1 MPFEIKAD
9 MKIAPV
15 CRRTLEEQEKL
26 LLDEKTNKGNTEIS
40 DLYLNEIKDK
50 KIVPRKSFKTWP
62 LEAKDDI
69 ILLDE
74 ENEGSS
80 NIVNQNIVVEK
91 QRPKLL
97 QFSENLRP
105 PYWGTW
111 RKCSKN
117 INPRRPFSKD
127 MEYFNYEID
136 SDEEWEEEEPGESL
150 HGSDDE
156 KDEENPEDNE
166 YDVDN
171 DFMVPHGYLSDEE
184 LRADEEDKE
193 DMSPETQKVRLKL
206 LGEQFESERNA
217 KTSKL
222 KPKIIG
228 IIWRGPDN
236 NFPPNVPAKIVD
248 FLTAREAWVRQIPC
262 SALLSTPTTSE
273 NETANERASP
283 SPTQQQAPSS
293 SKKTRV
299 PEAAIP
305 DLIRLVHGNVHGRGF
320 LVKEFMT
327 YWSKKDDSNGNYIS
341 KASLLQKIRD
351 IGKWMPCPDEGP
363 MHSKAC
369 WYVHEE
375 IRKKYVNEELS
386 LPNQWS
392 YTLIPKKKRND
403 NSLQI
408 VEKVEKEDKDRERK
422 NAPLITQF
430 TKKIT
435 QEEMKKQLT
444 VKPNY
449 TGSQTTSQSKPTIKL
464 PKRARLISV
473 KRGEELPKTSRENLL
488 KDFVNAKADDKS
500 SLEDNDSDDVV
511 ILCTKNNEN
520 KDEKKEGEDRLVAGH
535 TESEEK
541 RNDEEESSNDDN
553 GSIVTLKSENSAE
566 NIVSDKNVSKTIDI
580 PMNIDS
586 D

>member
-1 MPFEIKAD
+1 
-9 MKIAPV
+9 
-15 CRRTLEEQEKL
+15 
-26 LLDEKTNKGNTEIS
+26 
-40 DLYLNEIKDK
+40 
-50 KIVPRKSFKTWP
+50 
-62 LEAKDDI
+62 
-69 ILLDE
+69 
-74 ENEGSS
+74 
-80 NIVNQNIVVEK
+80 
-91 QRPKLL
+91 
-97 QFSENLRP
+97 
-105 PYWGTW
+105 
-111 RKCSKN
+111 
-117 INPRRPFSKD
+117 
-127 MEYFNYEID
+127 
-136 SDEEWEEEEPGESL
+136 
-150 HGSDDE
+150 
-156 KDEENPEDNE
+156 
-166 YDVDN
+166 
-171 DFMVPHGYLSDEE
+171 
-184 LRADEEDKE
+184 
-193 DMSPETQKVRLKL
+193 
-206 LGEQFESERNA
+206 
-217 KTSKL
+217 
-222 KPKIIG
+222 
-228 IIWRGPDN
+228 
-236 NFPPNVPAKIVD
+236 
-248 FLTAREAWVRQIPC
+248 
-262 SALLSTPTTSE
+262 
-273 NETANERASP
+273 
-283 SPTQQQAPSS
+283 
-293 SKKTRV
+293 
-299 PEAAIP
+299 
-305 DLIRLVHGNVHGRGF
+305 
-320 LVKEFMT
+320 MT
-327 YWSKKDDSNGNYIS
+327 YWSKRDDSNGNYIS

-408 VEKVEKEDKDRERK
+408 VEKVEKEDKDKERK

-520 KDEKKEGEDRLVAGH
+520 KDEKKESEDRLVAGH

>member
-1 MPFEIKAD
+1 
-9 MKIAPV
+9 
-15 CRRTLEEQEKL
+15 
-26 LLDEKTNKGNTEIS
+26 
-40 DLYLNEIKDK
+40 
-50 KIVPRKSFKTWP
+50 
-62 LEAKDDI
+62 
-69 ILLDE
+69 
-74 ENEGSS
+74 
-80 NIVNQNIVVEK
+80 
-91 QRPKLL
+91 
-97 QFSENLRP
+97 
-105 PYWGTW
+105 
-111 RKCSKN
+111 
-117 INPRRPFSKD
+117 
-127 MEYFNYEID
+127 
-136 SDEEWEEEEPGESL
+136 
-150 HGSDDE
+150 
-156 KDEENPEDNE
+156 
-166 YDVDN
+166 
-171 DFMVPHGYLSDEE
+171 
-184 LRADEEDKE
+184 
-193 DMSPETQKVRLKL
+193 
-206 LGEQFESERNA
+206 
-217 KTSKL
+217 
-222 KPKIIG
+222 
-228 IIWRGPDN
+228 
-236 NFPPNVPAKIVD
+236 
-248 FLTAREAWVRQIPC
+248 
-262 SALLSTPTTSE
+262 
-273 NETANERASP
+273 
-283 SPTQQQAPSS
+283 
-293 SKKTRV
+293 
-299 PEAAIP
+299 
-305 DLIRLVHGNVHGRGF
+305 
-320 LVKEFMT
+320 MT
-327 YWSKKDDSNGNYIS
+327 YWSKKDDSNDNYIS

-408 VEKVEKEDKDRERK
+408 VEKVEKEDKDKERK

-449 TGSQTTSQSKPTIKL
+449 TGSQTTSQSKSTIKL

-488 KDFVNAKADDKS
+488 KDFVNVKADDKS
-500 SLEDNDSDDVV
+500 SLENNDSDDVI

-520 KDEKKEGEDRLVAGH
+520 KDEKKESEDRLVAGH

-553 GSIVTLKSENSAE
+553 RSIVTLKSENSAE
-566 NIVSDKNVSKTIDI
+566 NIVFDKNVSKTIDI